1 MNWFYDF
8 CVMFLPGIMISHIF
22 AIFCMDDS
30 RFQKIRVRKSLERIY
45 TYALDRKEPGH
56 IQPEVDVTYK
66 NKQFK
71 VGVFKDNVNSQYA
84 KYDIYINGELAGH
97 YHRLAHDIVCSYY
110 FEEENHRSKDE
121 VIAIVHAASKAVRKK
136 VKETTEKE
144 VTPNYSYFK

>member
-1 MNWFYDF
+1 MDLFNNF
-8 CVMFLPGIMISHIF
+8 CTMFLPGIIIWHIF

-45 TYALDRKEPGH
+45 NYALDRKEPGH
-56 IQPEVDVTYK
+56 VQPEVDVTYR

-84 KYDIYINGELAGH
+84 IYDIYINGELAGH

-110 FEEENHRSKDE
+110 FETENHRSKDE
-121 VIAIVHAASKAVRKK
+121 VIAIVHAASKAVKKK

-144 VTPNYSYFK
+144 VTPSYSYFK

>member
-1 MNWFYDF
+1 MELFNNF
-8 CVMFLPGIMISHIF
+8 CTMFLPGIMIWHIF

-30 RFQKIRVRKSLERIY
+30 RFQKVRVRKSLERIY
-45 TYALDRKEPGH
+45 TYALDITGPGH
-56 IQPEVDVTYK
+56 IQSEVEVTYK

-71 VGVFKDNVNSQYA
+71 VGVFKDSVNSQYA

-110 FEEENHRSKDE
+110 FEEENHRRKDE
-121 VIAIVHAASKAVRKK
+121 VIAIVHAASRVAKKK
-136 VKETTEKE
+136 VKEATEKE